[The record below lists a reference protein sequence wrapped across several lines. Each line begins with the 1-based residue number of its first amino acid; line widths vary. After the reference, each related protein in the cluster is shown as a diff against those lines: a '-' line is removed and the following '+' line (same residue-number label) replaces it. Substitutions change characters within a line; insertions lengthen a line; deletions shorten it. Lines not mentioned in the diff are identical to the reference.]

1 MNKETLNKI
10 IRNRKTIYPTQ
21 FSDKDIPKT
30 VINEILENA
39 IHAPT
44 HRMTQPWFFKVYKGK
59 SKDVLCEIIQKI
71 DKEKYSPVK
80 INKFI
85 EKVKLSDTIIS
96 VCMTRD
102 ESNRVPEWEEIAATA
117 MAVQNIWI
125 SCVNSNIGGYW
136 STPKYATQ
144 LKSYLK
150 LAINERCLGIFYI
163 GVYKTVQKR
172 ILNRKDIESDI
183 EWFD

>member
-1 MNKETLNKI
+1 MIDKKI
-10 IRNRKTIYPTQ
+10 SDIIKSRTSVYPRDFNGDQ
-21 FSDKDIPKT
+21 ISKNIILDILK
-30 VINEILENA
+30 NA
-39 IHAPT
+39 NTAPS
-44 HRMTQPWFFKVYKGK
+44 HRLTQPWFYKVFSGS
-59 SKDVLCEIIQKI
+59 SKIKLAEEILSYNNINSGQVYDNFIQKI
-71 DKEKYSPVK
+71 TKTSHL
-80 INKFI
+80 IC
-85 EKVKLSDTIIS
+85 
-96 VCMTRD
+96 VCMRRD
-102 ESNRVPEWEEIAATA
+102 IKESIPEWEEIAATA